1 MEPNVQFIAITAV
14 CAMVLIEVGILFLLG
29 VA

>member
-1 MEPNVQFIAITAV
+1 MEPSARFIAITAV
-14 CAMVLIEVGILFLLG
+14 CAMVLIEIGILLLLR